1 MVSIFAGEAKDLIDR
16 SSRPQSLI
24 ITIYGAYSRS
34 LGGWLSASAIVS
46 LCADLDVDEP
56 SVRSALSRFKRRGI
70 LISKLQNGVQGYA
83 LSLEARKTFE
93 LGDARVLER
102 REVPR
107 DEGWVLVAFSI
118 PEQKRELR
126 YQLRSR
132 LIRVGFAQVAGG
144 LWIAPRQLTVDV
156 TALAKSLNIEKN
168 MNIFSAHHLAFQT
181 TPSAVAE
188 WWDLKDIG
196 IMYKSFSATVQP
208 LIRKWFTKKLVKP
221 DPRAAFID
229 YTKALTNWRH
239 VPYLDPGLPAEY
251 LPKSWP
257 GFTATESFFRIHD
270 LLAIPA
276 LNYFHSVAS
285 GDLIKKS
292 ENPAKKK

>member
-1 MVSIFAGEAKDLIDR
+1 MSIFAGEAKDLIDR

-144 LWIAPRQLTVDV
+144 L
-156 TALAKSLNIEKN
+156 
-168 MNIFSAHHLAFQT
+168 
-181 TPSAVAE
+181 
-188 WWDLKDIG
+188 
-196 IMYKSFSATVQP
+196 
-208 LIRKWFTKKLVKP
+208 
-221 DPRAAFID
+221 
-229 YTKALTNWRH
+229 
-239 VPYLDPGLPAEY
+239 
-251 LPKSWP
+251 
-257 GFTATESFFRIHD
+257 
-270 LLAIPA
+270 
-276 LNYFHSVAS
+276 
-285 GDLIKKS
+285 
-292 ENPAKKK
+292 